1 MKHVFLFGIFGWFLS
16 FTLVAQTGIWQWSVP
31 VRNFSTHPK
40 NPESRAYLW
49 IPSQCEQVKAI
60 LVAQHNMEEISILED
75 EVFRQRMAELDVAQI
90 WVCPSFNHGFDF
102 TDGAWETLDGLL
114 ADLAEESGY
123 KELSTAP
130 LIAIGHSAAASWPYY
145 LAAYKPER
153 TLACISVSGQ

>member
-102 TDGAWETLDGLL
+102 TDR
-114 ADLAEESGY
+114 
-123 KELSTAP
+123 P
-130 LIAIGHSAAASWPYY
+130 LIEFSQVFRQSVRSFSLFLSRIPHLPPSIF
-145 LAAYKPER
+145 LARMKQER
-153 TLACISVSGQ
+153 LL

>member
-1 MKHVFLFGIFGWFLS
+1 MKHVFLFGIFGWLLS

-31 VRNFSTHPK
+31 VHNFSTHPK

-49 IPSQCEQVKAI
+49 IPGQCEQVKAI

-75 EVFRQRMAELDVAQI
+75 EAFRQRMAELDVAQI

-130 LIAIGHSAAASWPYY
+130 LIAH
-145 LAAYKPER
+145 R
-153 TLACISVSGQ
+153 TFGCC

>member
-1 MKHVFLFGIFGWFLS
+1 MKHVFLFGIFGWLLS

-31 VRNFSTHPK
+31 VHNFSTHPK

-49 IPSQCEQVKAI
+49 IPGQCEQVKAI

-75 EVFRQRMAELDVAQI
+75 EAFRQRMAELDVAQI

-114 ADLAEESGY
+114 ADLAEES
-123 KELSTAP
+123 
-130 LIAIGHSAAASWPYY
+130 
-145 LAAYKPER
+145 
-153 TLACISVSGQ
+153 

>member
-31 VRNFSTHPK
+31 VHNFSTHPK

-75 EVFRQRMAELDVAQI
+75 EVFRQRMVLKYGYVLLSITDLILRMGHGKLWMVFWQILLKNLDIKSCLQ
-90 WVCPSFNHGFDF
+90 
-102 TDGAWETLDGLL
+102 LL
-114 ADLAEESGY
+114 
-123 KELSTAP
+123 
-130 LIAIGHSAAASWPYY
+130 
-145 LAAYKPER
+145 
-153 TLACISVSGQ
+153 

>member
-1 MKHVFLFGIFGWFLS
+1 MKHVFLFGIFGWLLS

-31 VRNFSTHPK
+31 VHNFSTHPK

-49 IPSQCEQVKAI
+49 IPGQCEQVKAI

-75 EVFRQRMAELDVAQI
+75 EAFRQRMAELDVAQI

-145 LAAYKPER
+145 LAAPS
-153 TLACISVSGQ
+153 ACSQAKGTKL

>member
-1 MKHVFLFGIFGWFLS
+1 
-16 FTLVAQTGIWQWSVP
+16 
-31 VRNFSTHPK
+31 
-40 NPESRAYLW
+40 
-49 IPSQCEQVKAI
+49 
-60 LVAQHNMEEISILED
+60 
-75 EVFRQRMAELDVAQI
+75 MAELDVAQI

-153 TLACISVSGQ
+153 TLA

>member
-102 TDGAWETLDGLL
+102 TDMGHGKLWMVFWQILLKNLDIKSCLQLL
-114 ADLAEESGY
+114 
-123 KELSTAP
+123 
-130 LIAIGHSAAASWPYY
+130 
-145 LAAYKPER
+145 
-153 TLACISVSGQ
+153 

>member
-31 VRNFSTHPK
+31 VHNFSTHPK

-102 TDGAWETLDGLL
+102 TDGAWETGGHYGIAGAYSFYATKTMPLGDGGMVVSKNEDLL
-114 ADLAEESGY
+114 KWIEKYRNYG
-123 KELSTAP
+123 KE
-130 LIAIGHSAAASWPYY
+130 
-145 LAAYKPER
+145 
-153 TLACISVSGQ
+153 V